1 MEVNMKKFL
10 GLMAGVAIVA
20 LTGQAQAAWDGTLT
34 ANGCPDTTTLLS
46 HGGAANGTGTDCNLI
61 GAFGADGAVT
71 TTGPGGNYDGS
82 EDALIGVHNMSGHTI
97 NSFSISGSFIF
108 GFDND
113 GINTYLGIANNAN
126 DTSGYGGPQGYFTN
140 IVGFNDGIVNF
151 IGGIQDGAMG
161 FFSLE
166 ETIDIANPPVFG
178 GGVPEPA
185 TLALF
190 GMGIAGLAGAFRR
203 KKQA

>member
-1 MEVNMKKFL
+1 MKTIL
-10 GLMAGVAIVA
+10 GMMAGTAIAA
-20 LTGQAQAAWDGTLT
+20 LTAGQAQAAWDGTLT

-46 HGGAANGTGTDCNLI
+46 HGGAANGTASDCNLI
-61 GAFGADGAVT
+61 VTFGPHGVIS

-82 EDALIGVHNMSGHTI
+82 EDALVGVHNMSGHTI

-108 GFDND
+108 GFDGD
-113 GINTYLGIANNAN
+113 GINAYLGIANNAS
-126 DTSGYGGPQGYFTN
+126 DTSGYGGPQAFFTN
-140 IVGFNDGIVNF
+140 IVGNNDGVVNF
-151 IGGIQDGAMG
+151 IGGIPNGGMG

-166 ETIDIANPPVFG
+166 ESINIYQPPPIRA
-178 GGVPEPA
+178 VPEPA

-190 GMGIAGLAGAFRR
+190 GMGLAGLAGAFRR